1 MNSCGGFPVVNFVS
15 PALFSFIMCFPF
27 ELCFGHGLC
36 HITSVSVSAWKIN
49 INEFFFPL
57 CAHLGHLWLMKF
69 SCCIETEMCSLIQST
84 AFLRPTCRMFVGM
97 NSIRE
102 ITLKV
107 KDILLPSEPEI
118 LVFLLFRCPVGL
130 DSQLL
135 FREMSL
141 HSPNSWDMSDVVMLA
156 LSFSCEESR
165 QTK

>member
-1 MNSCGGFPVVNFVS
+1 
-15 PALFSFIMCFPF
+15 
-27 ELCFGHGLC
+27 
-36 HITSVSVSAWKIN
+36 
-49 INEFFFPL
+49 
-57 CAHLGHLWLMKF
+57 
-69 SCCIETEMCSLIQST
+69 
-84 AFLRPTCRMFVGM
+84 MFVGM
-97 NSIRE
+97 NSIHE

-141 HSPNSWDMSDVVMLA
+141 HSPNSRDMSDVVMLA

>member
-1 MNSCGGFPVVNFVS
+1 MVGFL
-15 PALFSFIMCFPF
+15 LFILFLP
-27 ELCFGHGLC
+27 LCFHSLC
-36 HITSVSVSAWKIN
+36 VFHLNYALAMACVTSRQCQRGRSILTN
-49 INEFFFPL
+49 FFPL